1 MSSMILL
8 YLDATLKVVGVV
20 LLFLAHRDLKP
31 GYQWFRFDNPFNP
44 FKTRHWYRTQAGFRL
59 AMAGLVCLVL
69 GGTGGLVYRLW
80 LA

>member
-1 MSSMILL
+1 MLEKALAAFDLL
-8 YLDATLKVVGVV
+8 LIACAIV
-20 LLFLAHRDLKP
+20 LLILAHRDLKP